1 MMKACIFCRMQI
13 HEDAIKCPHCQ
24 SMLLPLQSEDQK
36 TTSDDRR
43 VTYVL
48 DQDLVRFGKF
58 AGAVL
63 AVFIT
68 VGATLYGFKLQEGL
82 EKAKAL
88 QAEAKDLRDKARDDL
103 QTTQSKIKT
112 LNEEVDKTLTIER
125 ERLAKTELLLDQ
137 IQGNSNRATEIVQSM
152 ALHLTPGQNASLPDL
167 KAAQPD
173 KARQGLKNKY
183 WANGAT
189 LRILFLDGDDRSRQ
203 AIKDALTTL

>member
-1 MMKACIFCRMQI
+1 MKACIFCRMQI

-137 IQGNSNRATEIVQSM
+137 IQ
-152 ALHLTPGQNASLPDL
+152 
-167 KAAQPD
+167 
-173 KARQGLKNKY
+173 
-183 WANGAT
+183 
-189 LRILFLDGDDRSRQ
+189 
-203 AIKDALTTL
+203 